1 MQGRDL
7 RYPVCSFTFPWY
19 WTWEKKILFLVQS
32 NSTFKQIQFNVWT
45 QFLFFFVFLSLY
57 LPLVFPFL
65 TRAKFSH
72 SNIWHINKLTALI
85 WTANIMIYRPSLY
98 RPEKWKKRNHYYQES
113 QVIVEVLPKFQ
124 AQIFNSVACS
134 RLLKEFPICT
144 RWCNQNNNQGRLWME
159 FLMLTSVMNC

>member
-1 MQGRDL
+1 M
-7 RYPVCSFTFPWY
+7 
-19 WTWEKKILFLVQS
+19 
-32 NSTFKQIQFNVWT
+32 
-45 QFLFFFVFLSLY
+45 
-57 LPLVFPFL
+57 
-65 TRAKFSH
+65 
-72 SNIWHINKLTALI
+72 TALI

-144 RWCNQNNNQGRLWME
+144 RWTNQNNQGRLWMVFPNADIIHE
-159 FLMLTSVMNC
+159 LLGCFRLHNPIIITHMPLRAIREWLRLLLFNIIGHIMHKSSHTNPIADVYMMDLWAN